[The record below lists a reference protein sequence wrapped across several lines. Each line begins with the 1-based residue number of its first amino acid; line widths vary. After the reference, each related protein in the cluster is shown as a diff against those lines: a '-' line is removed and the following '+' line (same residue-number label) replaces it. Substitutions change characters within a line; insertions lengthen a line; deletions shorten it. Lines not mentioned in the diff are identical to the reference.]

1 MMASNCSDLQ
11 NCLQDE
17 TTPLLHSN
25 GDQGQASIQVSSVH
39 NLQTEE
45 INQQTESEENLTSP
59 AFSCRCCSGR
69 LTRALLFAVGLW
81 NPTQGKRLIISV
93 LFIIIGSFV
102 QLALAATSYVG
113 SNGLMHSNFPF
124 SETITR
130 REPIMGEEMEVAF
143 ALDVSIAASQMAGH
157 ILLLFCVCF
166 QSRRPYSLT
175 LCNAYES
182 VSSRDWGVINV
193 QIAVYFLL
201 ANLLSTLAD
210 PSLVP
215 LTLTILATI
224 ALNVMASFG
233 TGCWLFAMMAV
244 ALETYAENCF
254 TRISQLQSG
263 TIDDVIDI
271 HERLCKHVFETV
283 SGLKFWFIVHW
294 FSYWIACMIYILNIE
309 LRINMQK
316 DDKTYFDMFRY
327 VILLLIVLYSF
338 ICPCFYASR
347 VTSACRNII
356 SRLNKTRTCDWS
368 PDHPFYCRATLDS
381 FIFYAERRECGFK
394 IGQITFNSRLVW
406 VSFFLSFCGF
416 VVKFAN

>member
-1 MMASNCSDLQ
+1 MASNCSDLQ

-17 TTPLLHSN
+17 TTPLIHSD
-25 GDQGQASIQVSSVH
+25 GDQGQASIGQVSSVH
-39 NLQTEE
+39 NFQTEE
-45 INQQTESEENLTSP
+45 INGQQTESEENLTSP
-59 AFSCRCCSGR
+59 AFCCSGR

-102 QLALAATSYVG
+102 QYTLVSTGYFGTIWLVIP
-113 SNGLMHSNFPF
+113 SNFPYPSF
-124 SETITR
+124 ETIKG
-130 REPIMGEEMEVAF
+130 REETNVAI
-143 ALDVSIAASQMAGH
+143 ALNVCIAVSQMASH

-193 QIAVYFLL
+193 QIVVYFLL
-201 ANLLSTLAD
+201 ANLLAIISESDLYWG
-210 PSLVP
+210 LI
-215 LTLTILATI
+215 LTIIILC
-224 ALNVMASFG
+224 VMASFG
-233 TGCWLFAMMAV
+233 TGCWLFAMMSA

-254 TRISQLQSG
+254 IQISQLQSG

-283 SGLKFWFIVHW
+283 SGLKFWFVAHW
-294 FSYWIACMIYILNIE
+294 FSYWIACIIYILNIE
-309 LRINMQK
+309 LRINTKIDSYSQ
-316 DDKTYFDMFRY
+316 YNMFRY
-327 VILLLIVLYSF
+327 VMLLLIVLYSF
-338 ICPCFYASR
+338 ICPCVYASR

-356 SRLNKTRTCDWS
+356 SRLNKTRTRDWS

-381 FIFYAERRECGFK
+381 FIFMLNVESVDSK
-394 IGQITFNSRLVW
+394 LVR
-406 VSFFLSFCGF
+406 SPLTAS
-416 VVKFAN
+416 

>member
-1 MMASNCSDLQ
+1 MASNVSDLQ

-17 TTPLLHSN
+17 TTPLLHSDGN
-25 GDQGQASIQVSSVH
+25 QGQASIQVSSVH

-93 LFIIIGSFV
+93 LFISISSFV
-102 QLALAATSYVG
+102 QYGLVTTSYFG
-113 SNGLMHSNFPF
+113 TTTFMTSWSTSLPHFDKME
-124 SETITR
+124 SEER
-130 REPIMGEEMEVAF
+130 VAY
-143 ALDVSIAASQMAGH
+143 ALGICIALSQIVGH

-294 FSYWIACMIYILNIE
+294 FSYWIACIIYILNIE
-309 LRINMQK
+309 LRINLQI
-316 DDKTYFDMFRY
+316 DYTHFDVYRY
-327 VILLLIVLYSF
+327 VALFLIVLYSF

-347 VTSACRNII
+347 VTSACKNII
-356 SRLNKTRTCDWS
+356 SRLNKMRTRDWS
-368 PDHPFYCRATLDS
+368 LDHPFYCRATLDS
-381 FIFYAERRECGFK
+381 FIAYAERRECGFK

>member
-1 MMASNCSDLQ
+1 MASNCSDLQ
-11 NCLQDE
+11 NQCLQDE
-17 TTPLLHSN
+17 TTPLLHRG

-59 AFSCRCCSGR
+59 PFSSRCCSGR

-93 LFIIIGSFV
+93 LFIIIASFV
-102 QLALAATSYVG
+102 QFDLVSTRYFGTSDDFLFFPNY
-113 SNGLMHSNFPF
+113 NGI
-124 SETITR
+124 E
-130 REPIMGEEMEVAF
+130 EEMNVAL
-143 ALDVSIAASQMAGH
+143 ALDVCIAVSQMASH

-193 QIAVYFLL
+193 QIVVYFLL
-201 ANLLSTLAD
+201 ANLLAIISESDLYWG
-210 PSLVP
+210 LI
-215 LTLTILATI
+215 LTIIILC
-224 ALNVMASFG
+224 VMASFG
-233 TGCWLFAMMAV
+233 TGCWLFAMMSA

-254 TRISQLQSG
+254 SRILQLQGG

-283 SGLKFWFIVHW
+283 SGLKIWFIVHW
-294 FSYWIACMIYILNIE
+294 FSYWIACIIYILNID
-309 LRINMQK
+309 LRIDMKTDNMSY
-316 DDKTYFDMFRY
+316 DVYRY
-327 VILLLIVLYSF
+327 VALLLIVLYSF

-356 SRLNKTRTCDWS
+356 SRLNKTRTRDWS

-394 IGQITFNSRLVW
+394 IGQITFNSRLAW
-406 VSFFLSFCGF
+406 ISFFLGFCGF
-416 VVKFAN
+416 IVKFAN